1 MSVKAIVRET
11 WIKVVVGLVSTAIL
25 GGAYWLQSNVV
36 FAGDLEPIAAS
47 VKELADE
54 IGKQRA
60 DSERQQDE
68 WRCSELDEE
77 LQDFYSR
84 QEAGET
90 LSQREVDRMTRIKER
105 MGDGETGL
113 KCARFE
119 D

>member
-1 MSVKAIVRET
+1 MSLKAIVRET
-11 WIKVVVGLVSTAIL
+11 WVKVAVGLLSLAIL
-25 GGAYWLQSNVV
+25 GSIAWLQANIV
-36 FAGDLEPIAAS
+36 FAGDLEPIAEAI
-47 VKELADE
+47 KELAE
-54 IGKQRA
+54 ESKA
-60 DSERQQDE
+60 QQDE

-77 LQDFYSR
+77 LQGFYAR

-90 LSQREVDRMTRIKER
+90 LSQRELDRMTRIKER